1 MGLQWLPPDRSSRK
15 SKNGKKG
22 IWKGKGSKQQTQ
34 TMADLFI
41 GVSQSSLLHLQ
52 PKLAS
57 FQRLTGGPRF
67 AVASNR
73 QLHFRRLTVTGVVSS
88 DSKAP
93 TTVTSTVGSE
103 KGGIDIEVD
112 TGNGGGDKF
121 DDRSGGGGDGGDNSG
136 GGGDSES
143 KGEGEFSDDG
153 GKKMAL
159 SMSQKLTLGYA
170 ALVGGKN
177 SSPFLLPYAFSS
189 WFLVLIFD
197 WIFQGNLGRNLN
209 WIPVKGIGHHL
220 DCCIRSYGCVL
231 CSTVAIANSPKG
243 SYWWLKPVIRFNPVL
258 SRALSIRTLVLLQRK
273 AQKCT
278 IDSRYFFLAEGYFLF
293 LLMCICIV
301 GGVMGYVKS
310 GSQKSLAAGG
320 LSAAV
325 LYYVYTQLPTNPFTF
340 EMMRLEEMRVRLIF
354 AFVERKGERVRVY
367 WGKKERE
374 IPSKFKFTHQSAD
387 KNKFSVWERKT
398 GERVRGRVGIQFY
411 WGYICCTFGS
421 DGFPFQEVG
430 KSLSRWGCITRITC
444 DDRGLPA
451 WHHAE
456 YALVKCSGD
465 GNTIGIERCVW
476 TEGYFCIQVPF
487 PLCLC
492 DANY

>member
-153 GKKMAL
+153 GKKKMAL

-170 ALVGGKN
+170 ALVG
-177 SSPFLLPYAFSS
+177 
-189 WFLVLIFD
+189 
-197 WIFQGNLGRNLN
+197 GRNLN

-231 CSTVAIANSPKG
+231 VLFYIC
-243 SYWWLKPVIRFNPVL
+243 PVRNPVL
-258 SRALSIRTLVLLQRK
+258 SRALSIRTLVLLQCK
-273 AQKCT
+273 AQKCA
-278 IDSRYFFLAEGYFLF
+278 SLSEVKRNSYML
-293 LLMCICIV
+293 

-325 LYYVYTQLPTNPFTF
+325 LYYVYTQLPTNP
-340 EMMRLEEMRVRLIF
+340 VF
-354 AFVERKGERVRVY
+354 A
-367 WGKKERE
+367 
-374 IPSKFKFTHQSAD
+374 S
-387 KNKFSVWERKT
+387 SV
-398 GERVRGRVGIQFY
+398 GL
-411 WGYICCTFGS
+411 
-421 DGFPFQEVG
+421 G
-430 KSLSRWGCITRITC
+430 KSHSFYFPCY
-444 DDRGLPA
+444 
-451 WHHAE
+451 WHFF
-456 YALVKCSGD
+456 VG
-465 GNTIGIERCVW
+465 
-476 TEGYFCIQVPF
+476 
-487 PLCLC
+487 CLC
-492 DANY
+492 C